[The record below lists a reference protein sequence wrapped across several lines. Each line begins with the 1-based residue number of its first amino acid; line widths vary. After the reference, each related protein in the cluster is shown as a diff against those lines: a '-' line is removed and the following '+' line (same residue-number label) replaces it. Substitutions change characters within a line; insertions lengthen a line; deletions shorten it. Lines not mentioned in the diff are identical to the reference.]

1 MVIEDN
7 RKLTIPFC
15 DTEVGDI
22 FVLEGKYYMTMCSSY
37 NFFGTAWSFERN
49 CVYQNI
55 EKDTPVQ
62 KVNAK
67 IVIYD

>member
-7 RKLTIPFC
+7 RKLMIPFC
-15 DTEVGDI
+15 DTEAGDI
-22 FVLEGKYYMTMCSSY
+22 FVLEDKYYMTMCSCY
-37 NFFGTAWSFERN
+37 EFGTAWSFERN
-49 CVYQNI
+49 CVCQNMDR
-55 EKDTPVQ
+55 DTLVQ